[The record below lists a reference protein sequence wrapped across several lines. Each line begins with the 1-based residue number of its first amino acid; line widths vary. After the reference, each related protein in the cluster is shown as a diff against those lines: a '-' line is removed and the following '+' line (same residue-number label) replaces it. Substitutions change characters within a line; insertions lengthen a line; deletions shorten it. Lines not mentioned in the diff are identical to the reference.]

1 VTHCPRTHP
10 KLPTMRVGITVEL
23 PPGAPSDLLI
33 ASLLMNLFGE
43 LTAAGLATDRI
54 TITID
59 DYRAVDSS

>member
-1 VTHCPRTHP
+1 
-10 KLPTMRVGITVEL
+10 MRVGITVEL